1 MLASDLKKKLSRLKC
16 FNMTEQETIR
26 EWNILIG
33 LFRSTVEQT
42 NMLTGQT
49 QREAKMIFK
58 RWVSEGDKLVKLIE
72 KESYD
77 IDLEEV
83 TELIEDSVHKLRTK
97 NLKLIEQ

>member
-1 MLASDLKKKLSRLKC
+1 
-16 FNMTEQETIR
+16 MTNKETIR

-58 RWVSEGDKLVKLIE
+58 RWVYEGYRLVNLIE
-72 KESYD
+72 SSSD
-77 IDLEEV
+77 DLDLEEV
-83 TELIEDSVHKLRTK
+83 TELIENSVHKLRTK
-97 NLKLIEQ
+97 TLKDV

>member
-1 MLASDLKKKLSRLKC
+1 
-16 FNMTEQETIR
+16 MTEQETIR

>member
-1 MLASDLKKKLSRLKC
+1 
-16 FNMTEQETIR
+16 MTEQETIR
-26 EWNILIG
+26 EWIILVG

-49 QREAKMIFK
+49 QREAKLIFN
-58 RWVSEGDKLVKLIE
+58 RWTKEGNKLVNLIE

-97 NLKLIEQ
+97 NLKLIE

>member
-1 MLASDLKKKLSRLKC
+1 
-16 FNMTEQETIR
+16 MTEQETIR

-49 QREAKMIFK
+49 QREAKLIFN
-58 RWVSEGDKLVKLIE
+58 RWTKEGNKLVNLIE

-97 NLKLIEQ
+97 NLKLIE

>member
-1 MLASDLKKKLSRLKC
+1 
-16 FNMTEQETIR
+16 MTDKETIR

-58 RWVSEGDKLVKLIE
+58 RWVSEGYRLVNLIE
-72 KESYD
+72 SSSD
-77 IDLEEV
+77 DLDLEEV
-83 TELIEDSVHKLRTK
+83 TELIENSVHKLRTK
-97 NLKLIEQ
+97 TLKDV